1 MASAMHNNG
10 LLAGK
15 RALVT
20 GGSGFLGS
28 HMVERLLQEGAIVGA
43 LARSTGKLAEI
54 PQCGRWVFLAC
65 DLTDAKRTRETIG
78 SFAPQLLFHFAS
90 HPDGRE
96 HFDRATAAVQGNI
109 MATLNTL
116 EAFRLCAGELFVYGD
131 SCKVYG
137 DSDVPYREA
146 MPMKPIS
153 SYAIAKAAGW
163 EFCQLYRKLYGLAT
177 VSVRPTLIYG
187 PRQSYN
193 LISYVA
199 ERVLDQAAE
208 VLLDGGTQTRDLLF
222 VEDAMDAFVAIARLG
237 AQVAGRIINIGGG
250 NEQSVSDLAAMTVGL
265 MGGRAHIVSAPA
277 RTRPTEMQR
286 SYCDNVEAQ
295 RILGWQPRTDMPT
308 GLERTLQYLMTTRA
322 VSTAV
327 GS

>member
-1 MASAMHNNG
+1 MASAMNNNG

-43 LARSTGKLAEI
+43 LARTEGKLAEI
-54 PQCGRWVFLAC
+54 PQCSKWVFLGC
-65 DLTDAKRTRETIG
+65 DLTDAERTRETIA
-78 SFAPQLLFHFAS
+78 SFAPQILFHFAS
-90 HPDGRE
+90 HPDGQE
-96 HFDRATAAVQGNI
+96 HFDRATVAVQGNI
-109 MATLNTL
+109 IATLNVL
-116 EAFRLCAGELFVYGD
+116 EAFRLCGGELFVYGD

-137 DSDVPYREA
+137 DSDVPYRA
-146 MPMKPIS
+146 TMPLKPIS

-163 EFCQLYRKLYGLAT
+163 EFCQLYSRLYGLAT

-193 LISYVA
+193 LISYVV
-199 ERVLDQAAE
+199 ERVLEQGAE
-208 VLLDGGTQTRDLLF
+208 VPLDGGTQTRDPLF
-222 VEDAMDAFVAIARLG
+222 VEDAMDAFVAIAQLG
-237 AQVAGRIINIGGG
+237 VQGAGHIINIGGG
-250 NEQSVSDLAAMTVGL
+250 NEQSVSDLAAMTISL
-265 MGGRAHIVSAPA
+265 MGSRAHIVSVPA

-295 RILGWQPRTDMPT
+295 RILGWQPRTDLPT
-308 GLERTLQYLMTTRA
+308 GLGRTLQYLIAAHA